1 MDSMN
6 RVTQAFE
13 DLDRQRFYETL
24 CRIQWERMVDE
35 GAPVAFGVDSKGKM
49 RHLYEDFLFRDWPSH
64 N

>member
-35 GAPVAFGVDSKGKM
+35 DALVAFGVDSIGV
-49 RHLYEDFLFRDWPSH
+49 EDFLFRNESE